1 MNLINWS
8 NYNSNSNVAVDIGT
22 SQMEYVAMN
31 NTILYLLL
39 VVLLVAAN
47 GFFVAAEFSL
57 VSVRKSR
64 VVSLAENGDARAATL
79 LALLDNLN
87 SYISATQLGIT
98 MASLALGW
106 IGEPALSKLLEAPLH
121 GLVSDTVRHT
131 LAFTGAFTIITFLHI
146 VLGELAPKTLALDR
160 AERVALAVAWP
171 LRLFHTLFSWPIQL
185 LDFAG
190 RSTVKL
196 LGLQSSADHA
206 SVYTVD
212 ELRQIINISHTSG
225 TLEAGEQQLLHRI
238 FEFSDSEVQD
248 IMIPRNA
255 VSALPD
261 TATLEETQTAFNS
274 LGYSR
279 IPVYHDQ
286 LDNIIGIVVR
296 RDLEPYLSQTE
307 STVFNLGKLTHP
319 PRFIPAN
326 AQLSVA
332 LKQMQ
337 SSRNHMVFVVDEYG
351 GLEGIITLE
360 DLLEEIVGEI
370 DDEFDE
376 VSPAQCVEDN
386 EDYLLDGMLTMREV
400 NLRLGLQLPEDANYT
415 TIAGFLLAQSGRL
428 LQVGES
434 VLYED
439 TLFTVESVDRK
450 RIRRVRVAKERPT
463 T

>member
-22 SQMEYVAMN
+22 LQMEYVAMN
-31 NTILYLLL
+31 NTILYLFL
-39 VVLLVAAN
+39 VALLVAAN

-57 VSVRKSR
+57 VSVRRSR
-64 VVSLAENGDARAATL
+64 IVSLVENGDARASTL

-196 LGLQSSADHA
+196 LGLQSSSDHA

-225 TLEAGEQQLLHRI
+225 TLEADEQQLLHRI
-238 FEFSDSEVQD
+238 FEFSDSEVRD

-261 TATLEETQTAFNS
+261 TATLEETQAAFNS

-286 LDNIIGIVVR
+286 LDNIIGIIVR
-296 RDLEPYLSQTE
+296 RDLEPYLSQAE

-428 LQVGES
+428 LQAGES